1 MPLRRARRGNRR
13 TLRSVP
19 TTLFPRGTADRA
31 SHRAQTISSPAEA
44 AVIKRDLINP
54 FYFSHRNPRFAAF
67 APPTAAEPPPPGVSM
82 TNQNQA
88 FLYAG
93 LTVLMWST
101 IATALKLAL
110 AALPPIPLILVAMG
124 TALLVLGFLLMRRG
138 RKPGGWAD
146 LAGLT
151 RGERLNILAQGG
163 ILFCYYNLLLRA
175 FGGLPAQVAQPINST
190 WALVLAL
197 LSAWALRQRLS
208 PREFLWMLFAYG
220 GVVIV
225 ATGGSSGELGPIRPL
240 SLACVLG
247 STLLNAVY
255 WLINAKN
262 KAAPLLTLFL
272 SFSVSF
278 LLALLVLCLGGFRAL
293 PPPGVLPWS
302 GISAA
307 VVVGLFEMGI
317 PFVLWSQALKL
328 SSSVA
333 RVSTLS
339 FLVPFL
345 SLFWVSLILREP
357 IALSTLAGLACIVS
371 GTFLQQRAANRR
383 LARQSR
389 EESVVP
395 GTAESP
401 IRNPE

>member
-1 MPLRRARRGNRR
+1 
-13 TLRSVP
+13 
-19 TTLFPRGTADRA
+19 
-31 SHRAQTISSPAEA
+31 
-44 AVIKRDLINP
+44 
-54 FYFSHRNPRFAAF
+54 
-67 APPTAAEPPPPGVSM
+67 M
-82 TNQNQA
+82 TNQNRA
-88 FLYAG
+88 FIYAG

-110 AALPPIPLILVAMG
+110 AQLPPTPLILMATG
-124 TALLVLGFLLMRRG
+124 TALLVFGCLLLRQRHAT
-138 RKPGGWAD
+138 GGAAAPAPLTRAD
-146 LAGLT
+146 LLP
-151 RGERLNILAQGG
+151 ILVQGG

-197 LSAWALRQRLS
+197 LGSWALRQRLS
-208 PREFLWMLFAYG
+208 LREFLWMLFAYG

-255 WLINAKN
+255 WLLNAKN
-262 KAAPLLTLFL
+262 KAAPLLSLFL
-272 SFSVSF
+272 SFGLTF
-278 LLALLVLCLGGFRAL
+278 LLALLVLTLDGAWARPL
-293 PPPGVLPWS
+293 PSPLPWT
-302 GISAA
+302 GILAA
-307 VVVGLFEMGI
+307 VAVGLFEMGI
-317 PFVLWSQALKL
+317 PFVLWGRALKL
-328 SSSVA
+328 SASVA

-345 SLFWVSLILREP
+345 SLFWVSLVLREP

-383 LARQSR
+383 MARQAPATDR
-389 EESVVP
+389 TR
-395 GTAESP
+395 TAAEP
-401 IRNPE
+401 LHDPE

>member
-1 MPLRRARRGNRR
+1 MPLRRARRGGRALGVTPGDKVLLSGRKGGQNGPPFDGH
-13 TLRSVP
+13 T
-19 TTLFPRGTADRA
+19 PR
-31 SHRAQTISSPAEA
+31 RAQALPSPAET
-44 AVIKRDLINP
+44 AVIKRKEGKAILSI
-54 FYFSHRNPRFAAF
+54 
-67 APPTAAEPPPPGVSM
+67 TPPGVYM
-82 TNQNQA
+82 TNQNKA

-110 AALPPIPLILVAMG
+110 ASLAPIPLILVAMG
-124 TALLVLGFLLMRRG
+124 TALLILGFLLLHRG
-138 RKPGGWAD
+138 GSGGWAD
-146 LAGLT
+146 LRGLT
-151 RGERLNILAQGG
+151 RGERLNILIQGG

-208 PREFLWMLFAYG
+208 LREFLWMLFAYM

-225 ATGGSSGELGPIRPL
+225 AAGGSSGELGPIRPL
-240 SLACVLG
+240 SLVCVLG

-255 WLINAKN
+255 WLLNAKN
-262 KAAPLLTLFL
+262 RTAPLLTLFL

-278 LLALLVLCLGGFRAL
+278 LLALLFLCLDGFQTL
-293 PPPGVLPWS
+293 PPPDALPWP

-307 VVVGLFEMGI
+307 VAVGLFEMGI
-317 PFVLWSQALKL
+317 PFVLWSRALKL

-333 RVSTLS
+333 RIGTLS

-345 SLFWVSLILREP
+345 SLFWVSLVLREP
-357 IALSTLAGLACIVS
+357 IAPSTLAGLACIVS
-371 GTFLQQRAANRR
+371 GTFFQQRAANHRSPR
-383 LARQSR
+383 QAR
-389 EESVVP
+389 EKN
-395 GTAESP
+395 TAP
-401 IRNPE
+401 QTAAAAIRNSK